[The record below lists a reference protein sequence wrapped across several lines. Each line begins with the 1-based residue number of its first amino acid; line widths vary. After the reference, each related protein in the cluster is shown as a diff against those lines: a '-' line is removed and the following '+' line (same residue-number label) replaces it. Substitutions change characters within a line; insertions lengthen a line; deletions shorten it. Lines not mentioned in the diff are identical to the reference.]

1 MKNLKILYSFYL
13 LHDNIYC
20 LQVSEPES
28 ASSVKTQVTHQLISP
43 RTTYHERHFAAEE
56 TTIRSE
62 DPRQH
67 TDSIPTS
74 RHVSVAGNNSK
85 IEHRRNQTSSRR
97 SEGHSAGFSRRS
109 QDRRDS
115 ALSVEFPHRS
125 EGPSEKSS
133 RNSQIRRNSAQSAE
147 SPHRSEGP
155 SSESSRNSQNRKESA
170 LYVEAPKISGR
181 RGVSTGGRWQ
191 QSSLTNGIALAN
203 VRHSA
208 LLQSLGTETSS
219 LSPLTGSLTTVQ
231 VVHERGISA
240 PISITTGVPAH
251 LGLKQALLV
260 TDAPEP
266 VSIKRVNLL
275 EMRRIDDLGRSGRK
289 FNSSQ
294 TGDSRNRNGV
304 GNSVSDSVSSGNT
317 RHHNRRP
324 SNYISKLPEV
334 SSSAFALSDSSPT
347 DIPRIGFT
355 RRTTTAEF
363 TPREAEMRSRSTSA
377 SHQNVAEVGA
387 RVNEPRSR
395 GQFRNRSRELAGTE
409 RSMETRQQRTYSRT
423 SVRLDGSRNKLS
435 ADAMTNSQPQ
445 TSAKNLGA
453 ETLSRSSDVTQ
464 KPLKAR
470 GGSRRNRSRG
480 EELEIF
486 KVTTLLVVVLLKFMP
501 YKTETNSAIMKLERL

>member
-20 LQVSEPES
+20 LQVPEPES

-43 RTTYHERHFAAEE
+43 RTTYHERHFATEE

-62 DPRQH
+62 GPRQH
-67 TDSIPTS
+67 IDNTPTS
-74 RHVSVAGNNSK
+74 RYVSAAGNNSK
-85 IEHRRNQTSSRR
+85 VEHGRTQTSSRR

-109 QDRRDS
+109 HDRRDS
-115 ALSVEFPHRS
+115 TLSVEFLHKT
-125 EGPSEKSS
+125 EGPSEKPS
-133 RNSQIRRNSAQSAE
+133 RNSQVRRKSTQSAE

-155 SSESSRNSQNRKESA
+155 SSEPSRNSQNRKESA
-170 LYVEAPKISGR
+170 LYAEAPKISGR

-208 LLQSLGTETSS
+208 SLQSLGTETSS
-219 LSPLTGSLTTVQ
+219 LSPLTGPLTTVQ

-240 PISITTGVPAH
+240 PVSNTTGVPAH
-251 LGLKQALLV
+251 IGLKQALLV
-260 TDAPEP
+260 TGAPEP

-275 EMRRIDDLGRSGRK
+275 ETRRIDDLGRSGRK

-304 GNSVSDSVSSGNT
+304 ANSVSDSGSSGNT

-334 SSSAFALSDSSPT
+334 SSSAYALSDSSPT
-347 DIPRIGFT
+347 DIPRIGYT
-355 RRTTTAEF
+355 RRTTTADLIS
-363 TPREAEMRSRSTSA
+363 READMRSTSTSA

-387 RVNEPRSR
+387 RVNEPRNR
-395 GQFRNRSRELAGTE
+395 GQVRNRSRELAGTE
-409 RSMETRQQRTYSRT
+409 RSTETRQQRTYRRT
-423 SVRLDGSRNKLS
+423 SVRLDGNRNKFS
-435 ADAMTNSQPQ
+435 ADAMTNGQPQ
-445 TSAKNLGA
+445 TLAKNLGG

-464 KPLKAR
+464 KPLKGR
-470 GGSRRNRSRG
+470 GGSRRNHSRG

-486 KVTTLLVVVLLKFMP
+486 KVTTYWFW
-501 YKTETNSAIMKLERL
+501 YC

>member
-1 MKNLKILYSFYL
+1 M
-13 LHDNIYC
+13 
-20 LQVSEPES
+20 
-28 ASSVKTQVTHQLISP
+28 KTQVAHQLISP
-43 RTTYHERHFAAEE
+43 RTTYHERHFATEE

-62 DPRQH
+62 GSRQQV
-67 TDSIPTS
+67 DSTPTS
-74 RHVSVAGNNSK
+74 RRVSAARNNSK
-85 IEHRRNQTSSRR
+85 TEHRRTQTSSRR
-97 SEGHSAGFSRRS
+97 SEGHSAGFSRKS

-115 ALSVEFPHRS
+115 VLSVEF
-125 EGPSEKSS
+125 PSEKSS

-170 LYVEAPKISGR
+170 LYAEAPKRSGR

-191 QSSLTNGIALAN
+191 QSSLTDGIALAN
-203 VRHSA
+203 VRHHAS
-208 LLQSLGTETSS
+208 LQSLRTETSS
-219 LSPLTGSLTTVQ
+219 LSPLTESLTTVQ
-231 VVHERGISA
+231 VVHERGISG
-240 PISITTGVPAH
+240 PVSNTTGVPAH

-275 EMRRIDDLGRSGRK
+275 EIRRIDDMGRSGRK

-294 TGDSRNRNGV
+294 MGESRNRNGV
-304 GNSVSDSVSSGNT
+304 PNSISDSVNSGNT
-317 RHHNRRP
+317 HHNRRP
-324 SNYISKLPEV
+324 SNYISKIPEV
-334 SSSAFALSDSSPT
+334 SSSAFALSDISPS

-363 TPREAEMRSRSTSA
+363 TPREADMRSTSTSS
-377 SHQNVAEVGA
+377 SHQNVADVSA

-409 RSMETRQQRTYSRT
+409 RSTEIRQQRTYRRT
-423 SVRLDGSRNKLS
+423 SGRLDGSRNKLS
-435 ADAMTNSQPQ
+435 ADAMTNGQPQ
-445 TSAKNLGA
+445 TSAKNLGG

-464 KPLKAR
+464 KPLKDR
-470 GGSRRNRSRG
+470 GGSRRNHHRG

-501 YKTETNSAIMKLERL
+501 HKTKTSSAIMKMEGL

>member
-1 MKNLKILYSFYL
+1 
-13 LHDNIYC
+13 
-20 LQVSEPES
+20 
-28 ASSVKTQVTHQLISP
+28 VTHQLNSP
-43 RTTYHERHFAAEE
+43 HTTYHEQHVATEE
-56 TTIRSE
+56 TSIRSE
-62 DPRQH
+62 GPRQH
-67 TDSIPTS
+67 IDSTPAS
-74 RHVSVAGNNSK
+74 RHVSAAGNNSK
-85 IEHRRNQTSSRR
+85 IEHRRTQTSSRR
-97 SEGHSAGFSRRS
+97 SEGQSAGSSRRS

-170 LYVEAPKISGR
+170 LYAEAPKISGR
-181 RGVSTGGRWQ
+181 RGVPTGGRWQ
-191 QSSLTNGIALAN
+191 QSSMTSGIAPAN

-208 LLQSLGTETSS
+208 SLQSLRTETSS
-219 LSPLTGSLTTVQ
+219 LSPLTESLKTVQ
-231 VVHERGISA
+231 LVHERGASA
-240 PISITTGVPAH
+240 PVSNTTGVPAH

-266 VSIKRVNLL
+266 VSIKRVNLF

-294 TGDSRNRNGV
+294 TSDSRNRNGV
-304 GNSVSDSVSSGNT
+304 SNSVSDSVSSGNT

-334 SSSAFALSDSSPT
+334 SSSAFTLSDSSST

-363 TPREAEMRSRSTSA
+363 TPREADMRSISTSA
-377 SHQNVAEVGA
+377 SHQNVAEVGVQ
-387 RVNEPRSR
+387 VNEPRSR
-395 GQFRNRSRELAGTE
+395 GQFRNRSRELAGTT
-409 RSMETRQQRTYSRT
+409 RSTETRQQRTYHRA

-435 ADAMTNSQPQ
+435 ADAMTNGQPQ
-445 TSAKNLGA
+445 ASARNLGG

-464 KPLKAR
+464 KPLKGR
-470 GGSRRNRSRG
+470 GGSRRNHYRG
-480 EELEIF
+480 EELENL
-486 KVTTLLVVVLLKFMP
+486 KVTMLLVVLLLKFMLC
-501 YKTETNSAIMKLERL
+501 KTKTNSAIMKLEGL